1 MINNGLYIVIEGP
14 QGVGKSTQVK
24 LLANALSLINVPY
37 KTFIEPDNTTNI
49 STQTISKITQ
59 DPSYPLNPKAEVLLY
74 NASRAIS
81 LEAIIKYKNNGFVC
95 IVDRSFLSTL
105 AVQYYGSNNNLDYN
119 SIINI
124 LNFSVGNNQPDY
136 MIVLDAPAQFLHQ
149 RQIERNE
156 HERFDSLGLNI
167 LDKIRAGYLIEAK
180 KRNIPVIVATESPI
194 KVHAK
199 IWKNIQKVLS
209 NNYYKQSYLDLYDK
223 KEHSFTVNNK
233 HIGSITLNNIK
244 ISKLL
249 LSKISKDIKFSINKN
264 TNEYDF
270 VVPNNISKEVK
281 FKYIHALKKLAGYNL
296 QINNKLKNT
305 SSNDAVVLSAI
316 NNIDLIGKYN
326 DYKNILCTL
335 LTIKSHESLNTYN
348 ALRTKLQNYNS
359 KQFDSNFF
367 NLLEKNVN
375 RISKSN
381 QEINKQTNTIL
392 AGSYSNSL
400 DLIQLINFSPKNEI
414 TLLNNVL
421 YQYTDLSSQEI
432 DIQLIELGYTAK
444 ASLLSKYINSKK
456 ITGLPAH
463 YNWEI
468 ITSYSNYLTFAS
480 LSYVNINNQ
489 NISPRYGYS
498 IPAKIEQSDALD
510 EYLECFDTSL
520 ELHSMLVA
528 NNVPED
534 IAQYACLKGHKIRFS
549 LQTNLDQSL
558 KIINLLNKSDN
569 TDLSNIAK
577 YMIQKIS
584 ETHPILSESI
594 TLD

>member
-1 MINNGLYIVIEGP
+1 
-14 QGVGKSTQVK
+14 
-24 LLANALSLINVPY
+24 
-37 KTFIEPDNTTNI
+37 
-49 STQTISKITQ
+49 
-59 DPSYPLNPKAEVLLY
+59 
-74 NASRAIS
+74 
-81 LEAIIKYKNNGFVC
+81 
-95 IVDRSFLSTL
+95 
-105 AVQYYGSNNNLDYN
+105 
-119 SIINI
+119 
-124 LNFSVGNNQPDY
+124 
-136 MIVLDAPAQFLHQ
+136 MIVLDAPAQYLHQ

-156 HERFDSLGLNI
+156 LERFDSLGLNI

-199 IWKNIQKVLS
+199 IWVHIQKVIN
-209 NNYYKQSYLDLYDK
+209 NNYSKQQYLCMNDK
-223 KEHSFTVNNK
+223 KALNCTANNK
-233 HIGSITLNNIK
+233 QNVLDSIKLNNIQ
-244 ISKLL
+244 ISELL
-249 LSKISKDIKFSINKN
+249 LSRILNDIKISIHKRS
-264 TNEYDF
+264 NEYDF

-281 FKYIHALKKLAGYNL
+281 FKYIHDLKKIASYNL
-296 QINNKLKNT
+296 QINNKLKN
-305 SSNDAVVLSAI
+305 SNCIDTVVLSAI
-316 NNIDLIGKYN
+316 NSIDIIGKYN
-326 DYKNILCTL
+326 DYKNILSTL

-348 ALRTKLQNYNS
+348 ALKTKLQNYNN

-367 NLLEKNVN
+367 NLLEKNIN
-375 RISKSN
+375 KISKFN
-381 QEINKQTNTIL
+381 QEIYKQTNNIL
-392 AGSYSNSL
+392 AGSYSSSL

-414 TLLNNVL
+414 TLLNSVL

-432 DIQLIELGYTAK
+432 DTQLVELGYKAK
-444 ASLLSKYINSKK
+444 ANLLSKYINSKN

-468 ITSYSNYLTFAS
+468 ITSYSNYLTFSS
-480 LSYVNINNQ
+480 LSYVNIYNQ
-489 NISPRYGYS
+489 NISPRYGYI
-498 IPAKIEQSDALD
+498 IPTKIEQSDALD

-558 KIINLLNKSDN
+558 KIINLLNESDN
-569 TDLSNIAK
+569 SDLSNIAK

-584 ETHPILSESI
+584 ETHPILSEAI

>member
-1 MINNGLYIVIEGP
+1 MQGLYIVIEGP

-81 LEAIIKYKNNGFVC
+81 LETIIKYKNNGFVC

-105 AVQYYGSNNNLDYN
+105 AVQYYGSNNNLDHN

-124 LNFSVGNNQPDY
+124 INFSVGNNQPDY

-199 IWKNIQKVLS
+199 IWVHIQKVIN
-209 NNYYKQSYLDLYDK
+209 NNYTKQQYLCMNDK
-223 KEHSFTVNNK
+223 NAHNYTANNK
-233 HIGSITLNNIK
+233 QYVLDNIKLNNIQ
-244 ISKLL
+244 ISELL
-249 LSKISKDIKFSINKN
+249 LSRILKDIKISIHKRS
-264 TNEYDF
+264 NEYDF

-281 FKYIHALKKLAGYNL
+281 LKYIHALKKLAGYNL

-316 NNIDLIGKYN
+316 NSIDIIGKYN

-348 ALRTKLQNYNS
+348 ILRSKLQYYNN

-375 RISKSN
+375 KISKSN
-381 QEINKQTNTIL
+381 QEIYKQTNTIL

-421 YQYTDLSSQEI
+421 YQYTDLSCQEI
-432 DIQLIELGYTAK
+432 DIQLVELGYTAK
-444 ASLLSKYINSKK
+444 ASLLSKYINSKN
-456 ITGLPAH
+456 ITGLPAY

-468 ITSYSNYLTFAS
+468 ITSYSNYLTFSS

-498 IPAKIEQSDALD
+498 IPTKIEQSDALD

-534 IAQYACLKGHKIRFS
+534 IAQYACLKGHKVRFS

-569 TDLSNIAK
+569 SDLSNIAK

-584 ETHPILSESI
+584 ETHPILSEAI